1 MSIAIPDD
9 LVHAAHMSDGEMK
22 QEFALF
28 LFQRDKLA
36 PGQASRFAGMSHL
49 EFQHPLA
56 SQQLPVHYGIQDLD
70 DGIVTLRGLDR
81 T

>member
-9 LVHAAHMSDGEMK
+9 LLHAAHMSDGEIK

-28 LFQRDKLA
+28 LFQRDKLTL
-36 PGQASRFAGMSHL
+36 GQASRFAGMSHL
-49 EFQHPLA
+49 EFQHLLA
-56 SQQLPVHYGIQDLD
+56 SQHIPVHYGIQDLD
-70 DGIVTLRGLDR
+70 DDIETLRGLGR